1 MVYLF
6 KDKAKMPNHL
16 SSIEAGQIAKDA
28 KVKKLI
34 LTHLPQFGDLDI
46 LLTEAK
52 EAAGDAVIT
61 DLAVPHKKW
70 QL

>member
-1 MVYLF
+1 
-6 KDKAKMPNHL
+6 
-16 SSIEAGQIAKDA
+16 
-28 KVKKLI
+28 
-34 LTHLPQFGDLDI
+34 LDI